1 VRARAQRRRGQV
13 VNIIDAIHRKTIFG
27 PLFKDVRTWH
37 AWEVYLSGLFGLP
50 IQGEAD
56 RVLFESCTGLKGV
69 PSERVKESFVI
80 CGRRSGKSF
89 TSALIAVFLA
99 VFKDWTP
106 YLSPGERGW
115 IFIIANDKAQ
125 AGIIKSYVSGIFH
138 SSRALK
144 AMISQETK
152 EEITLKNGVN
162 VAVKTCSFRTLRGY
176 SILCAILEEIA
187 FWRSGG
193 GLFYTGKERP

>member
-1 VRARAQRRRGQV
+1 MARVGS
-13 VNIIDAIHRKTIFG
+13 
-27 PLFKDVRTWH
+27 
-37 AWEVYLSGLFGLP
+37 LSERLFGLP